1 MIVRSEASP
10 PRLLT
15 DVDRA
20 QAARVGRSAG
30 AARPSRAVRQ
40 HPGSNNCVEGG
51 LGLPVPL
58 LKRWAAGPP
67 RSRMTPLRTPSAVWP
82 MLGLSEGPC
91 GRSPPS
97 TDFQL
102 SCSGHTLPH
111 PQSCGKDWRVQ
122 VRNIYLI
129 LIGLSALVPSIT
141 FAEDSPTA
149 RGWAIGCYNRVCLAV
164 DGAGHSK
171 HLDLNNNKNVFA
183 GPDFKGEPPF
193 AISCENTGYCAIV
206 DAKGKVWKAGLRAP
220 SHVEQGPQL

>member
-1 MIVRSEASP
+1 MRTPVRSLAYVTPERGPVRSVTTHQP
-10 PRLLT
+10 T
-15 DVDRA
+15 SNFHA
-20 QAARVGRSAG
+20 QGIRFPIRNHA
-30 AARPSRAVRQ
+30 
-40 HPGSNNCVEGG
+40 E
-51 LGLPVPL
+51 
-58 LKRWAAGPP
+58 
-67 RSRMTPLRTPSAVWP
+67 
-82 MLGLSEGPC
+82 
-91 GRSPPS
+91 
-97 TDFQL
+97 
-102 SCSGHTLPH
+102 
-111 PQSCGKDWRVQ
+111 KDWRVQ

-193 AISCENTGYCAIV
+193 AISCEHTGYCAIV

-220 SHVEQGPQL
+220 SHVDQGPQL